1 MPYTFLAFIAGA
13 ALSLQAL
20 VNARL
25 SAGIGGAIW
34 AAAISFFVGGAGLL
48 AVQLATRA
56 TWPSMER
63 IAAIPY
69 WVWLGG
75 FLGALYVA
83 SVITSVPRLGNTTV
97 FAWVIFGQLA
107 ASLLLDH
114 FGVLATAPH
123 PVNALRLA
131 GAALVLGGAVMVL
144 KA

>member
-107 ASLLLDH
+107 ASLQ
-114 FGVLATAPH
+114 AAPRIQS
-123 PVNALRLA
+123 PSAMMRPLSSASGMNDD
-131 GAALVLGGAVMVL
+131 GGTMPCRG
-144 KA
+144 

>member
-34 AAAISFFVGGAGLL
+34 AAAISFFVGGIGLL
-48 AVQLATRA
+48 GVQLATRA

-97 FAWVIFGQLA
+97 FGWVIFGQLA

-114 FGVLATAPH
+114 FGVLAAAPH
-123 PVNALRLA
+123 PVNALRLI

>member
-1 MPYTFLAFIAGA
+1 MQFMLFAFVAGA

-25 SAGIGGAIW
+25 AAGIGGALW
-34 AAAISFFVGGAGLL
+34 AAAISFFVGGIGLL
-48 AVQLATRA
+48 AVQVVTRA

-63 IAAIPY
+63 AVAIPY
-69 WVWLGG
+69 WVWCGG
-75 FLGALYVA
+75 FLGAVFVA
-83 SVITSVPRLGNTTV
+83 SVITSVPRLGNTSV
-97 FAWVIFGQLA
+97 FALVIFGQLA

-114 FGVLATAPH
+114 YGVLATAPH
-123 PVNALRLA
+123 PVNAFRLV